1 MFVNEET
8 KKDTTQDL
16 KKKQNLIKII
26 VLAVMVLAV
35 TFVAKNDY
43 GMYKTPIGRVISCE
57 EKVTSGK
64 KDIEKAYVQTLK
76 IKIKNTSNKGKV
88 ITVKNKYTQSR
99 FQTTGY
105 SKGQDVFL
113 NTSGSGD
120 ISKAS
125 VQKVKLD
132 YITIF
137 LIALFIAFT
146 IYVAKRQTILILLS
160 VGLNIV
166 VFTIGLN
173 GYAAGKNLI
182 HLTAILT
189 LVFIFATVILLF
201 GFSRKSIGT
210 IFSSIGTVAIVALIY
225 AIIVYFSPELNYE
238 YVPYTIGF
246 ENIEVLYDTG
256 LLFGILGAVMDV
268 AITINAAVCELIR
281 VSTTLT
287 MKKLINSIQEI
298 AYDIM
303 GTMIN
308 VVFFTFI
315 CGEIPVYV
323 LKMLNGY
330 SFIEIMKNGEE
341 FEIIRFLVGALGIVL
356 AIPVSG
362 VIAVLVNHKGFKA
375 KKEDK

>member
-225 AIIVYFSPELNYE
+225 AIIVYFSPGLNYE